1 MEQTKG
7 PWVFYLKDYHWSI
20 LLTLSYALTITRDV
34 LLLGQ
39 EQLFLCRIALRAK
52 IYLTIS
58 GSIKGSFNR
67 IRKIFLESRAFGP
80 SGLYLLWS
88 SRLLMHSYE
97 LDFAST
103 IKNNKHLGF
112 WSFFENLMNTR
123 NTKKGSNIENGS
135 SFWPRAMLKGPKR
148 SYVVV
153 VALVSLN
160 TIFLTETF
168 HTFNSLTFPFS
179 IPFETFSIRGVN
191 QKIQFSF
198 LLFSI

>member
-67 IRKIFLESRAFGP
+67 IRKVFLESRAFGP

-123 NTKKGSNIENGS
+123 NTKKVQT
-135 SFWPRAMLKGPKR
+135 LKMVPVFDREQCSKVLKEALLLLFLFLLAWNQGPKM
-148 SYVVV
+148 
-153 VALVSLN
+153 L
-160 TIFLTETF
+160 
-168 HTFNSLTFPFS
+168 
-179 IPFETFSIRGVN
+179 
-191 QKIQFSF
+191 
-198 LLFSI
+198 